1 MKSKCKA
8 LAENGIYVL
17 RMASHISRGYLI
29 LLLLQ
34 MLLGTAGP
42 ILASVLSKYLLDELG
57 GDRGTRELILLTVA
71 ILIAGA
77 GVAALQGLLRTK
89 CMDLEVLVN
98 HQFDV
103 LLQEKTATMDYELIE
118 SKEMQEKREL
128 AQSGIHRIGG
138 VSGYLSTQL
147 TLLTSTITMIAI
159 LVLFWGVNL
168 MAPAMILM
176 VRGLTIYLDRQREKR
191 QYEFSQDNDRLNLV
205 FSYTYF
211 MTHDER
217 AAMDSRVYDLIPLYR
232 KKMHGLQEESFRNNR
247 KGALAECRYSS
258 LLSLVKYGY
267 LLAAYSLFV
276 VQAIR
281 EPLFTIGSLSMA
293 VSLTNQ
299 FDASLKSFIE
309 NAIKLVYQGKYI
321 ADYRSFLAQPDR
333 LSNAGAEQL
342 PTDISKLTFRF
353 EQVCFRYPGS
363 TEDVLK
369 NVSCEIIGGQKTALV
384 GENGSGK
391 STFIKLLCRLYEP
404 TGGRITLNG
413 RDIREYSCREYRRA
427 IAAVFQDYDMVP
439 FSVKENV
446 NLSAQPENYDPAV
459 KEALRA
465 VGMLDGITALP
476 QREETYA
483 YSRFH
488 EQGVNF
494 SGGEKQKLAIARA
507 LYRDAPIMILDE
519 PTAALDPRSEYEI
532 FEMFRSRVQQKTAIL
547 ISHRLSSCRIC
558 DRILVFKEGELVQT
572 GTHDSLREA
581 DGLYRALW
589 EAQARHYTE
598 ETA

>member
-8 LAENGIYVL
+8 LAENGIYVM

-57 GDRGTRELILLTVA
+57 GDRGAKELILLTVA

-77 GVAALQGLLRTK
+77 GVAALQSLLRTK

-103 LLQEKTATMDYELIE
+103 LLQEKTAAMDYELIE

-138 VSGYLSTQL
+138 VSGYLNTLL
-147 TLLTSTITMIAI
+147 TLFTSTITMIAI

-168 MAPAMILM
+168 MAPAMILL

-232 KKMHGLQEESFRNNR
+232 KKMHGLQEESYRNNR

-258 LLSLVKYGY
+258 LLSLAKYGY

-276 VQAIR
+276 VQAIT

-299 FDASLKSFIE
+299 FDAGLKSFIE

-321 ADYRSFLAQPDR
+321 ADYRSFLAQSDR
-333 LSNAGAEQL
+333 LSDTGTEQL
-342 PTDISKLTFRF
+342 PAESSKLTFRF

-439 FSVKENV
+439 FSVRENV
-446 NLSAQPENYDPAV
+446 NLSAQPENCDPAV
-459 KEALRA
+459 EEALRA
-465 VGMLDGITALP
+465 VGMLDRITALP

-558 DRILVFKEGELVQT
+558 DRILVFREGELVQT

-589 EAQARHYTE
+589 EAQARHYVE